1 MELDFGTAF
10 LSVAAAVPAL
20 GDGFK
25 ASTMAAKA
33 ASSADNAARTIDS
46 GFGFLNLY
54 RAPTTIGD
62 KAVEAAFKAEVESIP
77 FRVQLIIHNLLTPGR
92 KWISPAMIRAK
103 IADADFG
110 LGWFTVKP
118 DEVGKLL
125 FGGQG
130 VRTFLNRQF
139 FRHEL
144 IHVSQ
149 ILKNPNLWSTPGW
162 RAVHEPVQLLTAHWW
177 IGWPAIIY
185 FRDDIIVTTEW
196 FIGIFGNE
204 GE

>member
-1 MELDFGTAF
+1 MSEIRKSLAIKWQSWGH
-10 LSVAAAVPAL
+10 P
-20 GDGFK
+20 
-25 ASTMAAKA
+25 
-33 ASSADNAARTIDS
+33 
-46 GFGFLNLY
+46 
-54 RAPTTIGD
+54 
-62 KAVEAAFKAEVESIP
+62 
-77 FRVQLIIHNLLTPGR
+77 PGA
-92 KWISPAMIRAK
+92 IM
-103 IADADFG
+103 
-110 LGWFTVKP
+110 
-118 DEVGKLL
+118 
-125 FGGQG
+125 GQG